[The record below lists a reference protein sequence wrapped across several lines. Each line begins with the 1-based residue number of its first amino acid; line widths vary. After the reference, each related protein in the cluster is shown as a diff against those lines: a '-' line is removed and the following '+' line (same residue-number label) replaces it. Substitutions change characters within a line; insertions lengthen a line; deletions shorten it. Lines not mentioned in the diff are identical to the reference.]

1 MIIYIISII
10 CDDDYGLL
18 STLIIS
24 LLGKFSLIKTFTNEN
39 LLKEIYILCDMI
51 ILGDVYTSPSL
62 FYHQDD
68 RRWFFTNS
76 DLLTKKSNNC
86 FMQQKQHQL
95 NPLTAT
101 VQTFFIKREIPA
113 QVFYYFQNAYGGC
126 FYLL

>member
-1 MIIYIISII
+1 MDSYQ
-10 CDDDYGLL
+10 
-18 STLIIS
+18 LIIS

-51 ILGDVYTSPSL
+51 ILGDVHTSPSL
-62 FYHQDD
+62 FYHQHD

-86 FMQQKQHQL
+86 FMQQKQRQL

-101 VQTFFIKREIPA
+101 VQTFFIKRETPT